1 MAVDLASK
9 YSSQVAEVFTKGSFV
24 KGKTST
30 SFDLTGVKTLKVYT
44 PITVPEVEYTRDG
57 MSRYGAVTEMQDV
70 VQELKMTQDK
80 AFTLTIDRG
89 NNLDQNMTKKA
100 ADMLRLQLNEQSTP
114 AADKYAL
121 RRFATMAGTI
131 ETASDA
137 PTKDNIVDLIST
149 GAQVLDDNLVP
160 DGDRYVYV
168 SSEIYKMIRLSPE
181 FTGLEGLGVKAV
193 AKGICGEIAGLNI
206 VRVPKSYMPEGCYF
220 LITHKN
226 AVLMPYKI
234 SDAKVH
240 NDPVGVSGALIEGR
254 HYDDASVAGREGKR
268 RICAGRRG
276 QQTGRTGHQEHLGYD
291 HADGG
296 GCGRDPLHGG
306 RHRPALLRQR
316 KDLLRRIY
324 GGCRFGQGGGVLRDE
339 VSVRGCGR
347 RVKQRGSRTVC
358 PALSPSKQGGC
369 NGVQRRD
376 VYRRAAALLGQEAAR
391 CGVF

>member
-1 MAVDLASK
+1 MIV
-9 YSSQVAEVFTKGSFV
+9 
-24 KGKTST
+24 
-30 SFDLTGVKTLKVYT
+30 
-44 PITVPEVEYTRDG
+44 
-57 MSRYGAVTEMQDV
+57 
-70 VQELKMTQDK
+70 
-80 AFTLTIDRG
+80 LTIDKG

-121 RRFATMAGTI
+121 RRFVTMAGTI
-131 ETASDA
+131 ATAASA

-193 AKGICGEIAGLNI
+193 AKGICGEISGLSI

-254 HYDDASVAGREGKR
+254 HYYDAFVLGAKAAGVYALVEAGKQLEAPQISEAAGRVTLT
-268 RICAGRRG
+268 
-276 QQTGRTGHQEHLGYD
+276 QTNATEIRYTV
-291 HADGG
+291 DGT
-296 GCGRDPLHGG
+296 DP
-306 RHRPALLRQR
+306 RYSDSA
-316 KDLLRRIY
+316 RIY
-324 GGCRFGQGGGVLRDE
+324 
-339 VSVRGCGR
+339 S
-347 RVKQRGSRTVC
+347 GSF
-358 PALSPSKQGGC
+358 
-369 NGVQRRD
+369 
-376 VYRRAAALLGQEAAR
+376 AAEAAEVKAVAFAETLFPSAVAV
-391 CGVF
+391 GE

>member
-1 MAVDLASK
+1 MAVNLATK
-9 YSSQVAEVFTKGSFV
+9 YSSHIAEVFTKGSFV

-44 PITVPEVEYTRDG
+44 PITVPEVDYTRDG
-57 MSRYGAVTEMQDV
+57 MSRYGTVTEMQDV

-80 AFTLTIDRG
+80 AFTLTIDKG

-254 HYDDASVAGREGKR
+254 HYYDAFVLGAKANGVYALVA
-268 RICAGRRG
+268 
-276 QQTGRTGHQEHLGYD
+276 
-291 HADGG
+291 
-296 GCGRDPLHGG
+296 
-306 RHRPALLRQR
+306 
-316 KDLLRRIY
+316 
-324 GGCRFGQGGGVLRDE
+324 
-339 VSVRGCGR
+339 S
-347 RVKQRGSRTVC
+347 GSRLAEPTIKNTSGTITLTASGATEIRYTVDGTD
-358 PALSPSKQGGC
+358 PRYSDSAKIYSGGFTADI
-369 NGVQRRD
+369 GTVK
-376 VYRRAAALLGQEAAR
+376 AAAFADTMYPSAVAVGA
-391 CGVF
+391 

>member
-1 MAVDLASK
+1 MAVNLATK
-9 YSSQVAEVFTKGSFV
+9 YSSQIAEVFTKGSFV

-44 PITVPEVEYTRDG
+44 PITVPEVDYTRDG

-80 AFTLTIDRG
+80 AFTLTIDKG

-254 HYDDASVAGREGKR
+254 HYYDAFVLGAKANGVYALVAE
-268 RICAGRRG
+268 
-276 QQTGRTGHQEHLGYD
+276 
-291 HADGG
+291 
-296 GCGRDPLHGG
+296 
-306 RHRPALLRQR
+306 
-316 KDLLRRIY
+316 
-324 GGCRFGQGGGVLRDE
+324 
-339 VSVRGCGR
+339 
-347 RVKQRGSRTVC
+347 GSRLAAPVIKNTSGTITLTAAGADEIRYTVDGTD
-358 PALSPSKQGGC
+358 PRYSDSAKIYSGGFTADA
-369 NGVQRRD
+369 GAVK
-376 VYRRAAALLGQEAAR
+376 AAAFSETKYPSAVAA
-391 CGVF
+391 GE

>member
-1 MAVDLASK
+1 MAVNLATK
-9 YSSQVAEVFTKGSFV
+9 YSSQIAEVFTAGSFV

-44 PITVPEVEYTRDG
+44 PITVPEVDYTREG
-57 MSRYGAVTEMQDV
+57 MGRYGTVTEMQDV

-80 AFTLTIDRG
+80 AFTLTIDKG

-121 RRFATMAGTI
+121 RRFVTMAGTI
-131 ETASDA
+131 ATTTSA
-137 PTKDNIVDLIST
+137 PTKDNIVELIST

-181 FTGLEGLGVKAV
+181 YTGLEGLGVKAV
-193 AKGICGEIAGLNI
+193 AKGICGEIAGLSI

-254 HYDDASVAGREGKR
+254 HYYDAFVLGAKATGVYALVA
-268 RICAGRRG
+268 AG
-276 QQTGRTGHQEHLGYD
+276 QQLAEPTISEAAGLVTLTQANATEIRYTV
-291 HADGG
+291 DGT
-296 GCGRDPLHGG
+296 DP
-306 RHRPALLRQR
+306 RYSDSA
-316 KDLLRRIY
+316 RIY
-324 GGCRFGQGGGVLRDE
+324 SGSFAAEAEQ
-339 VSVRGCGR
+339 
-347 RVKQRGSRTVC
+347 VKAVAFADTKF
-358 PALSPSKQGGC
+358 PSAVAIG
-369 NGVQRRD
+369 
-376 VYRRAAALLGQEAAR
+376 E
-391 CGVF
+391 

>member
-1 MAVDLASK
+1 MAVNLATK
-9 YSSQVAEVFTKGSFV
+9 YSSQIAEVFTKGSFV

-44 PITVPEVEYTRDG
+44 PITVPEVDYTRDG

-80 AFTLTIDRG
+80 AFTLTIDKG

-254 HYDDASVAGREGKR
+254 HYYDAFVLGAKANGVYALVAE
-268 RICAGRRG
+268 
-276 QQTGRTGHQEHLGYD
+276 
-291 HADGG
+291 
-296 GCGRDPLHGG
+296 
-306 RHRPALLRQR
+306 
-316 KDLLRRIY
+316 
-324 GGCRFGQGGGVLRDE
+324 
-339 VSVRGCGR
+339 
-347 RVKQRGSRTVC
+347 GSRLAEPVIKNTSGTITLTAVGADEIRYTVDGTD
-358 PALSPSKQGGC
+358 PRYSDSAKIYSGGFTADA
-369 NGVQRRD
+369 GSVK
-376 VYRRAAALLGQEAAR
+376 AAAFSETKYPSAVAA
-391 CGVF
+391 GE